1 MILAEFIWYLSFLLI
16 SCLFFFSFQLCGVLT
31 AWRLLPGESGGARLL
46 LGSMLGSVL
55 LQWCP
60 VPFSFF
66 LGFTAASSFC
76 GLGAAVLL
84 CVLCLA
90 VVKKGERVPLGFS
103 AFARRKFLW
112 VILLVL
118 LLFWAL
124 VWRSF
129 RWENGRICS
138 SQATYG
144 DMSMHLS
151 FLTSIARQGT
161 FPPEYSLL
169 PGFRL
174 SYPFLG
180 DSISSSLYLFYHMA
194 KGLTGFWVEALK
206 WSYFLP
212 MAFAGAQV
220 LFGGYLFVSRLLSDQ
235 RKADF
240 AWTLFFFNGG
250 FGFLYFLGSG
260 KDFCRIFTGFYQT
273 PTNYVEGNI
282 RWVNVIVDMLLP
294 QRATLFG
301 WAVLFPTLYLLYRAV
316 YEGEKRYFLYAGV
329 LAGLL
334 PMIHTHSFVAMALIC
349 GVWLLGF
356 LLRELSWENWGAR
369 AGKLLILL
377 GLPVMWGLQELLRR
391 TGKLD
396 SPSLLWTLCAAACL
410 LLLLL
415 GWLLW
420 KRLRQGAGREL
431 LSTWGVLLFS
441 ACVLAL
447 PQLCFWT
454 FRQAGSDGFIRGHFG
469 WSIGE
474 DNYLWFYLKNIGLGG
489 LLALGGLLTAK
500 SREFS
505 KYAPALVIWFFAEF
519 AVFQPNPYD
528 NNKLLYTAYLLLC
541 CGASEFF
548 FRLLRKIRLTGV
560 RRAAAGAAVA
570 LCSFSAVLTVGRE
583 WNARYEIYGD
593 GAIALCEFVE
603 EHTAPDSL
611 ILTDTR
617 HNNEICSLAG
627 RNILCGSSSSLYFHG
642 LPYGKWEHAVELMYE
657 RPEENEALFREYGV
671 QYILVSDF
679 ERSTYEVNEEW
690 IAGRFSKIYDDGVR
704 VLYDA
709 RQ

>member
-273 PTNYVEGNI
+273 PTNYVE
-282 RWVNVIVDMLLP
+282 
-294 QRATLFG
+294 
-301 WAVLFPTLYLLYRAV
+301 
-316 YEGEKRYFLYAGV
+316 
-329 LAGLL
+329 
-334 PMIHTHSFVAMALIC
+334 
-349 GVWLLGF
+349 
-356 LLRELSWENWGAR
+356 
-369 AGKLLILL
+369 
-377 GLPVMWGLQELLRR
+377 
-391 TGKLD
+391 
-396 SPSLLWTLCAAACL
+396 
-410 LLLLL
+410 
-415 GWLLW
+415 
-420 KRLRQGAGREL
+420 
-431 LSTWGVLLFS
+431 
-441 ACVLAL
+441 
-447 PQLCFWT
+447 
-454 FRQAGSDGFIRGHFG
+454 
-469 WSIGE
+469 
-474 DNYLWFYLKNIGLGG
+474 
-489 LLALGGLLTAK
+489 
-500 SREFS
+500 
-505 KYAPALVIWFFAEF
+505 
-519 AVFQPNPYD
+519 
-528 NNKLLYTAYLLLC
+528 
-541 CGASEFF
+541 
-548 FRLLRKIRLTGV
+548 
-560 RRAAAGAAVA
+560 
-570 LCSFSAVLTVGRE
+570 
-583 WNARYEIYGD
+583 
-593 GAIALCEFVE
+593 
-603 EHTAPDSL
+603 
-611 ILTDTR
+611 
-617 HNNEICSLAG
+617 
-627 RNILCGSSSSLYFHG
+627 
-642 LPYGKWEHAVELMYE
+642 
-657 RPEENEALFREYGV
+657 
-671 QYILVSDF
+671 
-679 ERSTYEVNEEW
+679 
-690 IAGRFSKIYDDGVR
+690 
-704 VLYDA
+704 
-709 RQ
+709 

>member
-1 MILAEFIWYLSFLLI
+1 MIGSFSGALATLAML
-16 SCLFFFSFQLCGVLT
+16 LFFQVCGVTL
-31 AWRLLPGESGGARLL
+31 ARVLLPQEGPAPRLL
-46 LGSMLGSVL
+46 LGSVFGSVL
-55 LQWCP
+55 LQWLP
-60 VPFSFF
+60 ALLAFF
-66 LGFTAASSFC
+66 LGFTLNAHLLAILLASLLTAGAVILARKHNRLAPFSLRQLS
-76 GLGAAVLL
+76 GVLGHSSLVAVL
-84 CVLCLA
+84 A
-90 VVKKGERVPLGFS
+90 
-103 AFARRKFLW
+103 LW
-112 VILLVL
+112 LFFCFLVL
-118 LLFWAL
+118 H
-124 VWRSF
+124 SF
-129 RWENGRICS
+129 RWADGRIYS

-144 DMSMHLS
+144 DMSIHLS
-151 FLTSIARQGT
+151 FITSLARQGT
-161 FPPEYSLL
+161 FPPSYSLL
-169 PGFRL
+169 PGTRL
-174 SYPFLG
+174 SYPFLS
-180 DSISSSLYLFYHMA
+180 DSISSSLYLLGAPLRLAYC
-194 KGLTGFWVEALK
+194 
-206 WSYFLP
+206 LP
-212 MAFAGAQV
+212 MLLSGAQV
-220 LFGGYLFVSRLLSDQ
+220 FFGGWLFLRALSGSDK
-235 RKADF
+235 KAGLAF
-240 AWTLFFFNGG
+240 TFFFLNGG
-250 FGFLYFLGSG
+250 LGLMYFLGGEEGNFS
-260 KDFCRIFTGFYQT
+260 RIFTAFYET
-273 PTNYVEGNI
+273 PTNYSLENI
-282 RWVNVIVDMLLP
+282 RWVNVIVDMMLP

-301 WAVLFPTLYLLYRAV
+301 WALLFPTLYLLTRAV
-316 YEGEKRYFLYAGV
+316 FHHKRRYYLI
-329 LAGLL
+329 AGLMAGAL

-349 GVWLLGF
+349 GGWLLGF

-627 RNILCGSSSSLYFHG
+627 RNILCGSSSYLYFHG

>member
-1 MILAEFIWYLSFLLI
+1 MILADFFWYLTFLLV
-16 SCLFFFSFQLCGVLT
+16 SGLFFFSFQLCGVLM
-31 AWRLLPGESGGARLL
+31 AWRLLPGESGGVRLL

-66 LGFTAASSFC
+66 LGFTAKSNLC
-76 GLGAAVLL
+76 GLGAAAVL

-90 VVKKGERVPLGFS
+90 IVKREESVPLGFS

-174 SYPFLG
+174 SYPFLS

-194 KGLTGFWVEALK
+194 KGLTGFWVEVLK

-220 LFGGYLFVSRLLSDQ
+220 LFGGYLFVSRLLGS
-235 RKADF
+235 RKKAAA

-250 FGFLYFLGSG
+250 FGFLYFLGS
-260 KDFCRIFTGFYQT
+260 KEDFCRIFTDFYQT

-301 WAVLFPTLYLLYRAV
+301 WAVLFPALYLLYRAV

-334 PMIHTHSFVAMALIC
+334 PMIHTHSFVVMALIC

-356 LLRELSWENWGAR
+356 LLRELSWETWGAR

-377 GLPVMWGLQELLRR
+377 GLPAMWGLQELLRW
-391 TGKLD
+391 TEKLD
-396 SPSLLWTLCAAACL
+396 SPGLLWTLCIAACL
-410 LLLLL
+410 FLLLL

-420 KRLRQGAGREL
+420 KRLRQGAGRAL
-431 LSTWGVLLFS
+431 LSTWGVLLLS
-441 ACVLAL
+441 ACALAL

-454 FRQAGSDGFIRGHFG
+454 FRQAGSGGFLRGHFG

-474 DNYLWFYLKNIGLGG
+474 ENYLWFYLKNIGLGG

-505 KYAPALVIWFFAEF
+505 KYAPALVIWFLAEF

-528 NNKLLYTAYLLLC
+528 NNKLLYVAYLLLC
-541 CGASEFF
+541 CAASEFF
-548 FRLLRKIRLTGV
+548 FQALERVRLAGL
-560 RRAAAGAAVA
+560 RRAAAGAAA
-570 LCSFSAVLTVGRE
+570 MLCTFSALLTVGRE

-603 EHTAPDSL
+603 EHTAPNSL

-627 RNILCGSSSSLYFHG
+627 RNILCGSSSYLYFHG
-642 LPYGKWEHAVELMYE
+642 LPYGKWEHAAGLMYE
-657 RPEENEALFREYGV
+657 QPEENEDLFREYGV

-690 IAGRFSKIYDDGVR
+690 IAGRFPKIYDDGVR